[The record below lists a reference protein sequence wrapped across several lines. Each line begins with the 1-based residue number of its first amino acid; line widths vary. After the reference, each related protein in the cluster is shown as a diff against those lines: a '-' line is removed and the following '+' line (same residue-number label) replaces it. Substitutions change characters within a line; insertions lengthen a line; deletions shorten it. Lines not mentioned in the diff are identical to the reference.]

1 MGRIGETFT
10 EAAVVAAYI
19 HRPPY
24 PDALYARLAEIAPA
38 HRHVFDIG
46 CGPGKIARPLASVFE
61 HVTAVDPSRHML
73 ALGQSLP
80 GGDAT
85 NIAWAEA
92 LAEDAP
98 LEGKRFDLTVAA
110 ASIHWMDHAT
120 LFPRLAAHAA
130 PGHVLAVVGGDSAN
144 NPPWEAEWVQFL
156 TRWIPRATGDTY
168 NNDRH
173 DAFFRRY
180 RDFMAVEGDESFTQ
194 SFSQPVAD
202 FVACQHSRDTFAPS
216 RLGERAG
223 QFDAELTEILEP
235 FASDGMLS
243 FEVRTELS
251 WGRVG

>member
-1 MGRIGETFT
+1 MHYTPGWRRSPRHTVMSSIS
-10 EAAVVAAYI
+10 AVVPARSLGRSQACSNTSPPLI
-19 HRPPY
+19 HPGTCSPSVR
-24 PDALYARLAEIAPA
+24 ACPA
-38 HRHVFDIG
+38 
-46 CGPGKIARPLASVFE
+46 
-61 HVTAVDPSRHML
+61 
-73 ALGQSLP
+73 
-80 GGDAT
+80 GDAT
-85 NIAWAEA
+85 NIAWIEA

-98 LEGKRFDLTVAA
+98 LAGKRFDLTVAA
-110 ASIHWMDHAT
+110 ASIHWMDHAA

-130 PGHVLAVVGGDSAN
+130 PGHVLAVVGGDSAH

-156 TRWIPRATGDTY
+156 TRWIPLATGDTY

-180 RDFMAVEGDESFTQ
+180 RDFMAVESDESFTQ

-235 FASDGMLS
+235 FATDGMLS

>member
-10 EAAVVAAYI
+10 EAAVVAAYV
-19 HRPPY
+19 HRPPH
-24 PDALYARLAEIAPA
+24 PDTLYARLAELAPA
-38 HRHVFDIG
+38 HRHVLDIG
-46 CGPGKIARPLASVFE
+46 CGPGKIARPLSSVFE

-80 GGDAT
+80 GGDAG
-85 NIAWAEA
+85 NIEWIES

-98 LEGKRFDLTVAA
+98 LAGKRFDLTVAA

-120 LFPRLAAHAA
+120 LFPRLATHAA
-130 PGHVLAVVGGDSAN
+130 PGHVMAVVEGDTAH

-168 NNDRH
+168 NSERH
-173 DAFFRRY
+173 QAFFRRY
-180 RDFMAVEGDESFTQ
+180 RDFMVVEGEEQFTQ
-194 SFSQPVAD
+194 VFSQPVAD

-216 RLGERAG
+216 RLGAQAG
-223 QFDAELTEILEP
+223 RFDAELTEMLQP
-235 FASDGMLS
+235 FAIGGVLS
-243 FEVRTELS
+243 FEVRTNLS